1 MWLIGK
7 EDERLMEEV
16 NDWPEVVKIEPEF
29 SKVAKEDNDRIFL
42 KLVV

>member
-1 MWLIGK
+1 MRLIGK

-16 NDWPEVVKIEPEF
+16 HDWPEVVEIEPE
-29 SKVAKEDNDRIFL
+29 SPKVAKEDNDRFFW